1 MASVNSP
8 SSNTATKQTADAQS
22 QFKVGNYDYTI
33 ISYPESA
40 EYQGGDK
47 VIFFINV
54 TMGGKGISGQTE
66 SNTYAIPDTDLVK
79 NSGRSVTARMD
90 KVDASGARM
99 KRLST
104 AISLYMPNSI
114 SGSTSVDWSEEDM
127 SLASTAMAEIANA
140 ATSQDAGA
148 GVVSAAKTGA
158 SAASVQLLKNAAYQ
172 NATRIT
178 PGNSKEEMLF
188 KKVSFRDFEFSYV
201 FSPKSPGEA
210 ESVLSIIRHFRHHM
224 LPEYKD
230 DANFLFLYPS
240 EFNVKYYTGDLEN
253 PYLARHM
260 TAVLTA
266 VSVDYTPNG
275 QWNTVGGGMP
285 QQINMTLRFKELG
298 VPTKESVPY
307 NAVGL

>member
-90 KVDASGARM
+90 KVDDFGARM

-127 SLASTAMAEIANA
+127 SLRSTAIAEVANT
-140 ATSQDAGA
+140 ATSQDGVMA

-188 KKVSFRDFEFSYV
+188 RKVSFRDFEFSYV

-210 ESVLSIIRHFRHHM
+210 EEFVVRNSHSRSRFGFVHDHVVEQHGHVHG
-224 LPEYKD
+224 
-230 DANFLFLYPS
+230 FLR
-240 EFNVKYYTGDLEN
+240 D
-253 PYLARHM
+253 R
-260 TAVLTA
+260 
-266 VSVDYTPNG
+266 
-275 QWNTVGGGMP
+275 
-285 QQINMTLRFKELG
+285 EL
-298 VPTKESVPY
+298 KS
-307 NAVGL
+307 